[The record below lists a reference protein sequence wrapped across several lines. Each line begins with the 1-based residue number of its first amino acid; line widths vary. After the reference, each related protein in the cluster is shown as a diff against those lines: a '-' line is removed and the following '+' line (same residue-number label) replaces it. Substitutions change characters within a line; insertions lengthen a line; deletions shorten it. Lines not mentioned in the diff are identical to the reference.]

1 MEKLKDIKYLI
12 ALNVIFIVVCIISCC
27 VIINNKSKKC
37 DCPKCEIT
45 NNENTV
51 QENKIDEKNDN
62 KYLNNTDLS
71 EMVKNVAFH
80 CLDKEE
86 GYCLLADTN
95 NKVELKNISNNSV
108 VQYNSIFINGN
119 EYSLDGNDGI
129 YHVKETDDK
138 NVFLEYV
145 HDSEIYYILLD
156 ENARKLTD
164 FKEMYEDGYKNRIY
178 YINYNHDGDGNY
190 VVYSHYDIGNPY
202 VSAFNYCGLVDDD
215 KIIEIE
221 KEYRYNELGN
231 FEMVSKKTYTTNE
244 AIERDKEHTRF
255 ASCEEYLNNR

>member
-27 VIINNKSKKC
+27 VIINNKSKKY

-80 CLDKEE
+80 CLDREE

-95 NKVELKNISNNSV
+95 NKVELKNISNNPA
-108 VQYNSIFINGN
+108 VQYKSIFINGN

-129 YHVKETDDK
+129 YSVKETTD
-138 NVFLEYV
+138 NNIFVEYI

-156 ENARKLTD
+156 DNANKLSD
-164 FKEMYEDGYKNRIY
+164 FKELYEEGYNNRIY
-178 YINYNHDGDGNY
+178 YNIDGI
-190 VVYSHYDIGNPY
+190 YDIYSFYG
-202 VSAFNYCGLVDDD
+202 
-215 KIIEIE
+215 
-221 KEYRYNELGN
+221 
-231 FEMVSKKTYTTNE
+231 
-244 AIERDKEHTRF
+244 
-255 ASCEEYLNNR
+255 